1 MNLRKI
7 TALVMAL
14 ALLLV
19 PSLSLGESAAKA
31 FEQKAQDAGRSL
43 NTTVTFVPGDF
54 LSQDPTLSMVA
65 DVLKTLSIKT
75 TSQKDSENSL
85 GSFSMLLQDQPALS
99 FTAFTKGEELHLMSS
114 LLGDSVL
121 SFTPEEFA
129 QLYFTLS
136 DAALD
141 AAEKSGMDADA
152 LAQLKSQMDSYKSI
166 ITGILTAKTSGAD
179 TEVFAMPFKLP
190 EFNQE
195 SLQAD
200 LITPITTWATGIMSA
215 PQMIAGTFESEKHDT
230 ATTQVVYSISAEQI
244 QQLLQIVSDWA
255 AKEDNF
261 NELVNFLSSAS
272 AGTSQ
277 LKDEDKA
284 KLLQGIKD
292 MPASFAKN
300 AAPSMKQPVTLT
312 MLMDD
317 KGNTPATEI
326 KGQFAS
332 TAGTAAEDFNFLLGI
347 YSKTEGSDVTS
358 QFTLDAG
365 TAADSFRL
373 AFSDKAPADGSPA
386 AVKAWKLEAG
396 ATENGAEAFSLA
408 LDFTGEE
415 KATETTADDTWKLGV
430 NLNAG
435 GMPISVT
442 LDNKSN
448 TTFDGKDVK
457 TDEVLTVAMT
467 GIEGPALT
475 INTSTVSGDPVA
487 YPEVSADSVRLGK
500 MTMEELTAWSQTASQ
515 TALASL
521 MGAMQYL
528 PQSVLALVT
537 GAPAT
542 N

>member
-7 TALVMAL
+7 TAFVMAL

-19 PSLSLGESAAKA
+19 PSLSLGESAAT
-31 FEQKAQDAGRSL
+31 FEQKALDAGRSL

-54 LSQDPTLSMVA
+54 LTQDPSMSMIA

-75 TSQKDSENSL
+75 ASQKDGDNSL
-85 GSFSMLLQDQPALS
+85 GSFSMFLQDQPALT
-99 FTAFTKGEELHLMSS
+99 FTALEKGEEFHLMSS

-129 QLYFTLS
+129 QLYFTLT

-141 AAEKSGMDADA
+141 SAEKSGMDADQLA
-152 LAQLKSQMDSYKSI
+152 KLKAQLDSYKSVL
-166 ITGILTAKTSGAD
+166 TGMITAKTSGAD
-179 TEVFAMPFKLP
+179 TSAFALPFKMP
-190 EFNQE
+190 EFDPE

-200 LITPITTWATGIMSA
+200 LVTPITTWATGIMSA
-215 PQMIAGTFESEKHDT
+215 PQITTGTFESEKYDT
-230 ATTQVVYSISAEQI
+230 ATTQAVYSVSAEQI

-255 AKEDNF
+255 AKDDNF
-261 NELVNFLSSAS
+261 NAIVGFLSSAS

-292 MPASFAKN
+292 LPASFAKD
-300 AAPSMKQPVTLT
+300 AALSMKQPVTLT

-326 KGQFAS
+326 KGQFAGTDA
-332 TAGTAAEDFNFLLGI
+332 TAGDFNFLMGI
-347 YSKTEGSDVTS
+347 YSKTEGANVTS
-358 QFTLDAG
+358 LITLDAG
-365 TAADSFRL
+365 TAASSIRL
-373 AFSDKAPADGSPA
+373 SFSDKAPADGSPA
-386 AVKAWKLEAG
+386 TASAWKLEAG
-396 ATENGAEAFSLA
+396 TAENGTETFSLV

-415 KATETTADDTWKLGV
+415 KATETTADDAWKLRV
-430 NLNAG
+430 NINAG

-442 LDNKSN
+442 LDNKSAS
-448 TTFDGKDVK
+448 TFDGKDVK
-457 TDEVLTVAMT
+457 TDAALTVAMT
-467 GIEGPALT
+467 GMESPALT

-487 YPEVSADSVRLGK
+487 YPEVPADSVRLGK
-500 MTMEELTAWSQTASQ
+500 MTIEELTTWSQTALQ
-515 TALASL
+515 TAMTSL

-528 PQSVLALVT
+528 PESVMTLIT
-537 GAPAT
+537 GTPAA